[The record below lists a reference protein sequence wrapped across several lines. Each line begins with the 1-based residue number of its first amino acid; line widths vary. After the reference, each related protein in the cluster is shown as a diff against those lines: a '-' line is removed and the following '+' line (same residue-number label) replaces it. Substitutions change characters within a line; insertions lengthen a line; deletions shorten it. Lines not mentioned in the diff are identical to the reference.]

1 MYDMQINLRCFS
13 FSVLVLFLFLPS
25 AAAKNG
31 KLFIDFSLASKHIDA
46 GNEYNEINP
55 GIGLSYFA
63 GKNWEM
69 RGGYYNNSYER
80 PAFYLTANY
89 VPVSADLKNFN
100 FKPGIAAGFATGY
113 KDGELLVFGKSPIL
127 CESVVPVL
135 APNISVLF
143 RPANARFVLLMLGN
157 ALALQVSYLI

>member
-1 MYDMQINLRCFS
+1 MQIDLRVFS

-31 KLFIDFSLASKHIDA
+31 KLFIDFSLASKHIDS
-46 GNEYNEINP
+46 GDEYNEINP
-55 GIGLSYFA
+55 GIGLSYFI

-80 PAFYLTANY
+80 PSFYLTANY
-89 VPVSADLKNFN
+89 VPVSADLKKFN

-127 CESVVPVL
+127 YEGVVPVL

-143 RPANARFVLLMLGN
+143 RPANARFVLLILGN
-157 ALALQVSYLI
+157 AIALQVSYLI